1 MDNENL
7 KVLYNALLS
16 PISAAGNRPLFTKEK
31 IGATP
36 EEFQTMLSDPDN
48 AKIFHNAL
56 LSPIKALGD
65 RPVFSADKI
74 GASVEEF
81 QNIFGIEKKNPIG
94 NELPIGFAA
103 SQDTSTQPFSPEN
116 QAESFNFA
124 SQENADAMAT
134 ANQKEAQKLAQVKSV
149 ISKYD
154 VRNREYDSIVPS
166 AVATKRYRSAEGDI
180 QEIESPESYLSS
192 SVYVSDAYNK
202 IPSVVRGLLEKSPTQ
217 KLAFVKELAEDPKL
231 RQKLTKY
238 GDIYTPAELRKD
250 LERPLNQAATERAKR
265 LDELKAAGL
274 QDQLNDVSATSEL
287 LKVKSDELKAID
299 TRLNFIKNNATSNA
313 GYESIIGDLKA
324 AKNKIDEFSEGAIK
338 IQDITKQ
345 VEAEKGSFEQRYGQY
360 FDKNTNKYNINDP
373 NVMESFQNDSNKLNG
388 LYEQYN
394 SLIKSPEYEQYN
406 KDVANYNDLIKQQEQ
421 LIEPLIKSNSEYNS
435 VVDKRNKIIGELQ
448 SMSSKLND
456 FNYLNKDF
464 QEYKSLANANSEYT
478 QLVGDNVLSGDLLK
492 RMPTEYAREFSKV
505 QKEIDR
511 INEYGVFA
519 PNMEFTGRF
528 FNSISDFFYKMGGG
542 ALGSYGDFNKLVGI
556 TNTNDYTWFDLTRE
570 VSRDFNATYGIQYI
584 DRPAID
590 NKTGDIIWSN
600 IPYVAASSSGSLG
613 ANILIGAAT
622 GGGSKAAII
631 LPTYFSTIAD
641 RMEEAKGMGLKGT
654 QAALYANGMA
664 LVEGLSE
671 LILPDYQLFKGI
683 NKIAFKEFLK
693 TGKNL
698 SLAEFT
704 NFAWKQGLIDIPK
717 EILEEYVVNAAE
729 ITGKSAIL
737 LANGEL
743 NKDTFINTLGN
754 PKDYLVTAMTTALI
768 PAGMKALTANS
779 QGKNMYNSLMYEA
792 SKNLSSSQQSLSV
805 LVGDGTLKQS
815 EADLINK
822 DLVRFSAINSVLP
835 KDIIAEKA
843 VMVAP
848 LMERYEILKS
858 RIEAEKNDVVKGL
871 FSAQAREL
879 NKKIEAILL
888 KPDTDFST
896 PTSVSEVQ
904 KEILGEDFEN
914 AEDVARLDELKN
926 KLNNRKFSVKLDVK
940 KLTKTRDALQKEL
953 DVLNEGKETNDS
965 KRKKITTQGKIDVF
979 NDQIA
984 ALESKSEIIYR
995 ETEDGVEKEV
1005 DGKITPISD
1014 SQFVFAQLTSPKGIK
1029 VIELGEEVSPT
1040 ETEAEQP
1047 QQLTEEQQDKI
1058 AEIDAMLAE
1067 PDGLSEEE
1075 ITNLKEEKNAI
1086 EISIK
1091 PITKVGEQGGIVQ
1104 REGTKEGQPKAGE
1117 RKGSTRETTQPKA
1130 DNRNRPIS
1138 SKEEQKVEKPLTKE
1152 ELAQQKLDKAEAES
1166 KAKAEKKSEKLAE
1179 EKIKIQKVKDVFTQV
1194 TDLFYKSEKAK
1205 LEDKTKINRKRR
1217 DILNENPS
1225 VKYIWSN
1232 MSKIEKQLGNRFKK
1246 EGNCP

>member
-7 KVLYNALLS
+7 KNLYNALLS
-16 PISAAGNRPLFTKEK
+16 PVAAANNRPLFTKEK
-31 IGATP
+31 IGASV
-36 EEFQTMLSDPDN
+36 EEFQTMLSDTDN
-48 AKIFHNAL
+48 AKVFYNAL
-56 LSPIKALGD
+56 LSPVKALGD
-65 RPVFSADKI
+65 RPVFSTDKI
-74 GASVEEF
+74 GGSVEEF

-103 SQDTSTQPFSPEN
+103 SQDTNKQPFSPEK

-124 SQENADAMAT
+124 TEKNANAMAM

-154 VRNREYDSIVPS
+154 VRNKEFDSIVPS
-166 AVATKRYRSAEGDI
+166 AVSTKRYRSAEGDI
-180 QEIESPESYLSS
+180 QEIENPESYLSS

-202 IPSVVRGLLEKSPTQ
+202 IPSVIRGLLEKSPTQ

-231 RQKLTKY
+231 REKLTKY
-238 GDIYTPAELRKD
+238 GDNYTAAELRKD
-250 LERPLNQAATERAKR
+250 LERPLNQAAANRGKR
-265 LDELKAAGL
+265 LEELKAAGL
-274 QDQLNDVSATSEL
+274 QDQLNDASATSEA

-299 TRLNFIKNNATSNA
+299 TRLNFIKNNAANNA
-313 GYESIIGDLKA
+313 GYESIISDLKNV
-324 AKNKIDEFSEGAIK
+324 KSEIDKFSESAIK

-345 VEAEKGSFEQRYGQY
+345 VESEKGLFEQRYGQY
-360 FDKNTNKYNINDP
+360 FDKNTNKYNIQDP
-373 NVMESFQNDSNKLNG
+373 SVIQSFQNDSNKLNG

-394 SLIKSPEYEQYN
+394 SLVKSPEYDKYT
-406 KDVANYNDLIKQQEQ
+406 KDIANYNNLIKQQEQ
-421 LIEPLIKSNSEYNS
+421 LIEPLIKTNNEYNS
-435 VVDKRNKIIGELQ
+435 AVDKRNKIVGELEA
-448 SMSSKLND
+448 MSSKLNN

-464 QEYKSLANANSEYT
+464 QEYKKLANANSEYT

-528 FNSISDFFYKMGGG
+528 LNSTADFLYKMGGG
-542 ALGSYGDFNKLVGI
+542 ALGAYGDFNKLVGI
-556 TNTNDYTWFDLTRE
+556 TNPNDYTWFDLKRE
-570 VSRDFNATYGIQYI
+570 QSRDFNSTYGIQYI
-584 DRPAID
+584 DRPPID
-590 NKTGDIIWSN
+590 NKTGDIIWNN
-600 IPYVAASSSGSLG
+600 IPYIAASSSGSLA

-622 GGGSKAAII
+622 GGGYDAAVV
-631 LPTYFSTIAD
+631 LPTYFATIAD

-654 QAALYANGMA
+654 EAALYANGMA

-671 LILPDYQLFKGI
+671 LILPDYELFKGV
-683 NKIAFKEFLK
+683 NKVAFREFFK
-693 TGKNL
+693 TSKNL

-704 NFAWKQGLIDIPK
+704 KFAWKQGLIDIPK
-717 EILEEYVVNAAE
+717 EIAEEYVVNAAE
-729 ITGKSAIL
+729 IASKSAIL
-737 LANGEL
+737 LANGQL

-768 PAGMKALTANS
+768 PAGMKALTASS

-792 SKNLSSSQQSLSV
+792 SKNLSSSQQSLSI
-805 LVGDGTLKQS
+805 LVKDGTLKQS

-848 LMERYEILKS
+848 LMERYEILKA
-858 RIEAEKNDVVKGL
+858 RVEVEKNDVVKGL
-871 FSAQAREL
+871 FSAQAKEL
-879 NKKIEAILL
+879 NKKIEEILL

-896 PTSVSEVQ
+896 PSSIVAVQ
-904 KEILGEDFEN
+904 KEVLGEDVET
-914 AEDVARLDELKN
+914 AEDLNRLDELKN
-926 KLNNRKFSVKLDVK
+926 KLTNRKFSVNFDVK
-940 KLTKTRDALQKEL
+940 KLTKKRDALQKEL
-953 DVLNEGKETNDS
+953 DVLNKGKETNDS

-984 ALESKSEIIYR
+984 ALESKKEIVYR

-1014 SQFVFAQLTSPKGIK
+1014 SQFVFAQLTNPKGIK
-1029 VIELGEEVSPT
+1029 VITLEEEVSPV
-1040 ETEAEQP
+1040 ETKVEQP
-1047 QQLTEEQQDKI
+1047 KELTEEQQDKI

-1067 PDGLSEEE
+1067 PDSLSEEE
-1075 ITNLKEEKNAI
+1075 ITNLKKEKNAI

-1091 PITKVGEQGGIVQ
+1091 PITQGGEQGGIVQ
-1104 REGTKEGQPKAGE
+1104 REGTEKRQPEARK
-1117 RKGSTRETTQPKA
+1117 RKGSTRKATQPKA
-1130 DNRNRPIS
+1130 DNSNRPIS
-1138 SKEEQKVEKPLTKE
+1138 SEKEQEIVTVKEAKKEEKI
-1152 ELAQQKLDKAEAES
+1152 
-1166 KAKAEKKSEKLAE
+1166 AE
-1179 EKIKIQKVKDVFTQV
+1179 EKNKIQKAKEVFAQV
-1194 TDLFYKSEKAK
+1194 TELFYESEKAS

-1217 DILNENPS
+1217 DILNANPS

-1232 MSKIEKQLGNRFKK
+1232 MSKIEKQLGSRFKK

>member
-7 KVLYNALLS
+7 KNLYNALLS
-16 PISAAGNRPLFTKEK
+16 PVSAAGNRPLFTKEK
-31 IGATP
+31 IGASV
-36 EEFQTMLSDPDN
+36 EDFQTMLSDPDN
-48 AKIFHNAL
+48 AKVFYNAL
-56 LSPIKALGD
+56 LSPVKALGD
-65 RPVFSADKI
+65 RPVFSTDKI
-74 GASVEEF
+74 GASVEDF

-103 SQDTSTQPFSPEN
+103 SQDTNTQPFSPEK

-124 SQENADAMAT
+124 TQDNANAMAM

-154 VRNREYDSIVPS
+154 VRNREFDSIVPS
-166 AVATKRYRSAEGDI
+166 AVSTKRYRSAEGEI

-202 IPSVVRGLLEKSPTQ
+202 IPSVIRGLLEKSPTQ

-238 GDIYTPAELRKD
+238 GDSYTPAELRKD
-250 LERPLNQAATERAKR
+250 LERPLNQAAVNRGKR
-265 LDELKAAGL
+265 LEELKAAGL
-274 QDQLNDVSATSEL
+274 QDQLNDASATSEA

-299 TRLNFIKNNATSNA
+299 TRLNFIKNNAASNA
-313 GYESIIGDLKA
+313 GYESIIVDLKE
-324 AKNKIDEFSEGAIK
+324 AKSKIDAFSEGAIK
-338 IQDITKQ
+338 IQDITKK
-345 VEAEKGSFEQRYGQY
+345 VESEKGSFEQRYGQY
-360 FDKNTNKYNINDP
+360 FDKNTNKYNITDP
-373 NVMESFQNDSNKLNG
+373 NIIESFQNDSNKLNG

-394 SLIKSPEYEQYN
+394 SLVKSPEYEQYN
-406 KDVANYNDLIKQQEQ
+406 KDVANYNDLIKQQEK

-464 QEYKSLANANSEYT
+464 QEYKNLANANSEYT
-478 QLVGDNVLSGDLLK
+478 QLVGEDVLSSDLLK

-505 QKEIDR
+505 QKEYSIID
-511 INEYGVFA
+511 
-519 PNMEFTGRF
+519 PSMEFTGRLL
-528 FNSISDFFYKMGGG
+528 NSTADFFYKMGGG
-542 ALGSYGDFNKLVGI
+542 ALGAYGDFNKLVGI
-556 TNTNDYTWFDLTRE
+556 TNPNEYTWFDLERE
-570 VSRDFNATYGIQYI
+570 RSRDFNATYGIQYK

-590 NKTGDIIWSN
+590 NKTGDIVWSN
-600 IPYVAASSSGSLG
+600 IPYVAASSSGSLA

-622 GGGSKAAII
+622 GGGSKAAVI
-631 LPTYFSTIAD
+631 LPTYLSTIAD
-641 RMEEAKGMGLKGT
+641 RMEEARDMGLKGT
-654 QAALYANGMA
+654 EAALYANGMA

-671 LILPDYQLFKGI
+671 LILPDYQLFKGV
-683 NKIAFKEFLK
+683 NKVAFKQFFK
-693 TGKNL
+693 TSKNL

-704 NFAWKQGLIDIPK
+704 KFAWKQGAIDIPK

-768 PAGMKALTANS
+768 PAGMKALTAGS

-792 SKNLSSSQQSLSV
+792 SKNLSSSQQSLSI

-848 LMERYEILKS
+848 LMEKYEVLKS
-858 RIEAEKNDVVKGL
+858 RIESEKNDVVKGL
-871 FSAQAREL
+871 LSAQAREL

-896 PTSVSEVQ
+896 PTSVAEVQ
-904 KEILGEDFEN
+904 KEVLGEDF
-914 AEDVARLDELKN
+914 EDVARLDELKN

-953 DVLNEGKETNDS
+953 DVLNKGEETNDT

-1005 DGKITPISD
+1005 DGKITLISD

-1029 VIELGEEVSPT
+1029 VIELGEEVSPA
-1040 ETEAEQP
+1040 ETEAEVEQP
-1047 QQLTEEQQDKI
+1047 KQLTEEQQDKI

-1091 PITKVGEQGGIVQ
+1091 PITQGGEQGGIVQ

-1117 RKGSTRETTQPKA
+1117 RKGGTRETKKPEA
-1130 DNRNRPIS
+1130 DNRNRPVS

-1152 ELAQQKLDKAEAES
+1152 ELAQQKVDKAEAES

-1194 TDLFYKSEKAK
+1194 TDLFYKSEEAK

-1232 MSKIEKQLGNRFKK
+1232 MSKIEKQLGSRFKK